1 MSTCL
6 GKMIIE
12 DEQEIA
18 PQMKRMKLSSESSS
32 DYEYNISSFKDSDLE
47 KEMKFVYPYLSEE
60 VIV

>member
-1 MSTCL
+1 
-6 GKMIIE
+6 MIIE